1 MRGKALD
8 AICPQVPAP
17 ELRASTTALPGSLP
31 IACVSPLLPSYLLSS
46 AQWGAGGGSL
56 GLRQLHRED
65 EVSVSTRASALQGTG
80 RGGCGP
86 GPWSS
91 TMVVSSLSD
100 FNAGLSASV
109 KAGMGSC

>member
-17 ELRASTTALPGSLP
+17 ELRASTTALPRSLP

-56 GLRQLHRED
+56 GL
-65 EVSVSTRASALQGTG
+65 
-80 RGGCGP
+80 
-86 GPWSS
+86 
-91 TMVVSSLSD
+91 
-100 FNAGLSASV
+100 
-109 KAGMGSC
+109 